1 MILHSI
7 ESINYQIYRNLH
19 CDLSQYRVPSNF
31 LKNSSSILFRSLV
44 LLSFIAENT
53 RSLVAVETGKVT
65 IRRINLQMKNEILLF
80 DVVIFWS
87 SNQVSNTK

>member
-7 ESINYQIYRNLH
+7 ESIIYQIYRNLH

-65 IRRINLQMKNEILLF
+65 TRQMSLHMEKEILLI
-80 DVVIFWS
+80 DVIIF
-87 SNQVSNTK
+87 